1 MSLKCSILGHR
12 FDETAVER
20 DRQEDGSEVVITITE
35 LETCTRCG
43 ETRVVSENKEVTTLE
58 TPADAD
64 AGAAGAGPAAGG
76 GADDAAGTEAAP
88 EGSAADDPSGGA
100 ESADAVADEAGV
112 EDPTDPA
119 ADDGEILGAGGDDGD
134 ASDAGSAAAGDADAA
149 ADTGTADEAGSV
161 DAGAGAADP
170 GEDEAATDDAVII
183 DGDTGTERDPGEWP
197 DDAESDADEAGSDS
211 GAGAGTADA
220 GSADPGEENWPPASS
235 DEGDTAGASGDAAWP
250 EETRRN
256 ADDTV
261 EFPLEESAS
270 PTTTVPEGMYKCPE
284 CGFTDEVE
292 SSSLRAGDFCPECH
306 RGTLVQDEDSSD

>member
-43 ETRVVSENKEVTTLE
+43 ETRVVSENKEVRTLE
-58 TPADAD
+58 TPED
-64 AGAAGAGPAAGG
+64 AGSEVAGG
-76 GADDAAGTEAAP
+76 DAARAKTATGTDTTDEP
-88 EGSAADDPSGGA
+88 LGEA

-134 ASDAGSAAAGDADAA
+134 ASDAGSVAAGDADAA

-170 GEDEAATDDAVII
+170 GEDEAATDD
-183 DGDTGTERDPGEWP
+183 GR
-197 DDAESDADEAGSDS
+197 
-211 GAGAGTADA
+211 
-220 GSADPGEENWPPASS
+220 
-235 DEGDTAGASGDAAWP
+235 
-250 EETRRN
+250 
-256 ADDTV
+256 
-261 EFPLEESAS
+261 L
-270 PTTTVPEGMYKCPE
+270 
-284 CGFTDEVE
+284 
-292 SSSLRAGDFCPECH
+292 
-306 RGTLVQDEDSSD
+306 

>member
-43 ETRVVSENKEVTTLE
+43 ETRVVSENKEVRTLE
-58 TPADAD
+58 TPED
-64 AGAAGAGPAAGG
+64 AGSEVAGGDAAGAKTAT
-76 GADDAAGTEAAP
+76 GTDTTDESP
-88 EGSAADDPSGGA
+88 GGA

-134 ASDAGSAAAGDADAA
+134 ASDDGGVAD
-149 ADTGTADEAGSV
+149 
-161 DAGAGAADP
+161 DAGAGGGEPDKN
-170 GEDEAATDDAVII
+170 EDEEVTDDAVII

-197 DDAESDADEAGSDS
+197 DDAESDATA
-211 GAGAGTADA
+211 AGAGTASA
-220 GSADPGEENWPPASS
+220 GSADAGEEDWPPASS
-235 DEGDTAGASGDAAWP
+235 DEGDAAGASGDAADEWP
-250 EETRRN
+250 EETRRDT
-256 ADDTV
+256 DDSA
-261 EFPLEESAS
+261 EPPLEESAS
-270 PTTTVPEGMYKCPE
+270 PTVTVPEGMYKCPE

-292 SSSLRAGDFCPECH
+292 SSSLRAGDFCPEC
-306 RGTLVQDEDSSD
+306 RQGTLVQDEDSSN

>member
-43 ETRVVSENKEVTTLE
+43 ETRVVSENKEVRTLE
-58 TPADAD
+58 TPED
-64 AGAAGAGPAAGG
+64 AGSEVAGGDAAGAKTAT
-76 GADDAAGTEAAP
+76 GTDTTDESP
-88 EGSAADDPSGGA
+88 GGA

-134 ASDAGSAAAGDADAA
+134 ASDDGGVAD
-149 ADTGTADEAGSV
+149 
-161 DAGAGAADP
+161 DAGAGEGEPD
-170 GEDEAATDDAVII
+170 EDEDEEVTDDAVII

-197 DDAESDADEAGSDS
+197 DDAESDATAAD
-211 GAGAGTADA
+211 AGTASA
-220 GSADPGEENWPPASS
+220 GSADAGEEDWPPASS
-235 DEGDTAGASGDAAWP
+235 DEGDAAGASGDAADEWP
-250 EETRRN
+250 EETRRDT
-256 ADDTV
+256 DDAA
-261 EFPLEESAS
+261 ESPLEESAS
-270 PTTTVPEGMYKCPE
+270 PTVTVPEGMYKCPE

>member
-43 ETRVVSENKEVTTLE
+43 ETRVVSENKEVRTLE
-58 TPADAD
+58 TPED
-64 AGAAGAGPAAGG
+64 AGSEVAGGDAAGAKTAT
-76 GADDAAGTEAAP
+76 GTDTTDESLG
-88 EGSAADDPSGGA
+88 EA

-134 ASDAGSAAAGDADAA
+134 ASDDGGVAD
-149 ADTGTADEAGSV
+149 
-161 DAGAGAADP
+161 DAGAGKGEPD
-170 GEDEAATDDAVII
+170 EDEDEDEEVTDDAVII

-197 DDAESDADEAGSDS
+197 DDAESDATA
-211 GAGAGTADA
+211 AGAGTASA
-220 GSADPGEENWPPASS
+220 GSADAGEEDWPPASS
-235 DEGDTAGASGDAAWP
+235 DEGDAAGASGDAADEWP
-250 EETRRN
+250 EETRRDT
-256 ADDTV
+256 DDAA
-261 EFPLEESAS
+261 ESPLEESAS
-270 PTTTVPEGMYKCPE
+270 PTVTVPEGMYKCPE

-292 SSSLRAGDFCPECH
+292 SSSLRAGDFCPEC
-306 RGTLVQDEDSSD
+306 RQGTLVQDEDSSN

>member
-43 ETRVVSENKEVTTLE
+43 ETRVVSENKEVRTLE
-58 TPADAD
+58 TPED
-64 AGAAGAGPAAGG
+64 AGSEVAGGDAAGG
-76 GADDAAGTEAAP
+76 KTATGTDTTDESLG
-88 EGSAADDPSGGA
+88 EA

-134 ASDAGSAAAGDADAA
+134 ASDDGGVAD
-149 ADTGTADEAGSV
+149 
-161 DAGAGAADP
+161 DAGAGKGEPD
-170 GEDEAATDDAVII
+170 EDEDEDEEATDDAVII

-197 DDAESDADEAGSDS
+197 DDAESDATA
-211 GAGAGTADA
+211 AGAGTASA
-220 GSADPGEENWPPASS
+220 GSADAGEEDWPPASS
-235 DEGDTAGASGDAAWP
+235 DEGDAAGASGDAADEWP
-250 EETRRN
+250 EETRR
-256 ADDTV
+256 DTD
-261 EFPLEESAS
+261 EAAESPLEENAS
-270 PTTTVPEGMYKCPE
+270 PTVTVPEGMYKCPE

-292 SSSLRAGDFCPECH
+292 SSSLRAGDFCPEC
-306 RGTLVQDEDSSD
+306 RQGTLVQDEDSSN

>member
-20 DRQEDGSEVVITITE
+20 DRQEDGSEVVTTITE

-134 ASDAGSAAAGDADAA
+134 ASDDGGVAD
-149 ADTGTADEAGSV
+149 
-161 DAGAGAADP
+161 DAGAGGGEPDEN
-170 GEDEAATDDAVII
+170 EDEEVTDDAVII

-197 DDAESDADEAGSDS
+197 DDAESDATA
-211 GAGAGTADA
+211 AGAGTASA
-220 GSADPGEENWPPASS
+220 GSADAGEEDWPPASS
-235 DEGDTAGASGDAAWP
+235 DEGDAAGASGDAADEWP
-250 EETRRN
+250 EETRRDT
-256 ADDTV
+256 DDSA
-261 EFPLEESAS
+261 EPPLEESAS
-270 PTTTVPEGMYKCPE
+270 PTVTVPEGMYKCPE

-292 SSSLRAGDFCPECH
+292 PSSLRAGDFCPEC
-306 RGTLVQDEDSSD
+306 RQGTLVQDEDSSN

>member
-43 ETRVVSENKEVTTLE
+43 ETRVVSENKEVRTLE
-58 TPADAD
+58 TPDD
-64 AGAAGAGPAAGG
+64 AGSEVAGGDAAGG
-76 GADDAAGTEAAP
+76 KTATGTDTTDESLG
-88 EGSAADDPSGGA
+88 EA

-134 ASDAGSAAAGDADAA
+134 ASDDGGVAD
-149 ADTGTADEAGSV
+149 
-161 DAGAGAADP
+161 DAGAGKGEPD
-170 GEDEAATDDAVII
+170 EDEDEDEEVTDDAVII

-197 DDAESDADEAGSDS
+197 DDAESDATA
-211 GAGAGTADA
+211 AGAGTASA
-220 GSADPGEENWPPASS
+220 GSADAGEEDWPPASS
-235 DEGDTAGASGDAAWP
+235 DEGDAAGASGDAADEWP
-250 EETRRN
+250 EETRR
-256 ADDTV
+256 DTD
-261 EFPLEESAS
+261 EAAESPLEESAS
-270 PTTTVPEGMYKCPE
+270 PTVTVPEGMYKCPE

-292 SSSLRAGDFCPECH
+292 SSSLRAGDFCPEC
-306 RGTLVQDEDSSD
+306 RQGTLVQDEDSSN

>member
-20 DRQEDGSEVVITITE
+20 DRQEDGSEVVTTITE

-43 ETRVVSENKEVTTLE
+43 ETRVVSENKEVRTLE
-58 TPADAD
+58 TPEG
-64 AGAAGAGPAAGG
+64 AGSEVAGGDAAGAKTAM
-76 GADDAAGTEAAP
+76 GTDTTDESP
-88 EGSAADDPSGGA
+88 GGA

-134 ASDAGSAAAGDADAA
+134 ASDAGSVAAGDADAA

-235 DEGDTAGASGDAAWP
+235 DEDDTAGASGDAAWP
-250 EETRRN
+250 EETRRDT
-256 ADDTV
+256 DDAA
-261 EFPLEESAS
+261 ESPLEESAS
-270 PTTTVPEGMYKCPE
+270 PTVTVPEGMYKCPE

>member
-43 ETRVVSENKEVTTLE
+43 ETRVVSENKEVRTLE
-58 TPADAD
+58 TPED
-64 AGAAGAGPAAGG
+64 AGSEVAGGDAAGAKTAT
-76 GADDAAGTEAAP
+76 GTDTTDESLG
-88 EGSAADDPSGGA
+88 EA

-134 ASDAGSAAAGDADAA
+134 ASDDGGVAD
-149 ADTGTADEAGSV
+149 
-161 DAGAGAADP
+161 DAGAGKGEPD
-170 GEDEAATDDAVII
+170 EDEDEDEEVTDDAVII

-197 DDAESDADEAGSDS
+197 DDAESDATA
-211 GAGAGTADA
+211 AGAGTASA
-220 GSADPGEENWPPASS
+220 GSADAGEEDWPPASS
-235 DEGDTAGASGDAAWP
+235 DEGDAAGASGDAADEWP
-250 EETRRN
+250 EETRRDT
-256 ADDTV
+256 DDAA
-261 EFPLEESAS
+261 ESPLEENAS
-270 PTTTVPEGMYKCPE
+270 PTVTVPEGMYKCPE

-292 SSSLRAGDFCPECH
+292 SSSLRAGDFCPEC
-306 RGTLVQDEDSSD
+306 RQGTLVQDEDSSN

>member
-43 ETRVVSENKEVTTLE
+43 ETRVVSENKEVRTLE
-58 TPADAD
+58 TPED
-64 AGAAGAGPAAGG
+64 AGSEVAGGDAAGAKTAT
-76 GADDAAGTEAAP
+76 GTDTTDESP
-88 EGSAADDPSGGA
+88 GGA

-134 ASDAGSAAAGDADAA
+134 ASDDGGVAD
-149 ADTGTADEAGSV
+149 
-161 DAGAGAADP
+161 DAGAGGGEPDEN
-170 GEDEAATDDAVII
+170 EDEEVTDDAVII

-197 DDAESDADEAGSDS
+197 DDAESDATA
-211 GAGAGTADA
+211 AGAGTASA
-220 GSADPGEENWPPASS
+220 GSADAGEEDWPPASS
-235 DEGDTAGASGDAAWP
+235 DEGDAAGASGDAADEWP
-250 EETRRN
+250 EETRRDT
-256 ADDTV
+256 DDSA
-261 EFPLEESAS
+261 EPPLEESAS
-270 PTTTVPEGMYKCPE
+270 PTVTVPEGMYKCPE

-292 SSSLRAGDFCPECH
+292 SSSLRAGDFCPEC
-306 RGTLVQDEDSSD
+306 RQGTLVQDEDSSN

>member
-43 ETRVVSENKEVTTLE
+43 ETRVVSENKEVRTLE
-58 TPADAD
+58 TPED
-64 AGAAGAGPAAGG
+64 AGSEVAGGDAAGAKTAT
-76 GADDAAGTEAAP
+76 GTDTTDE
-88 EGSAADDPSGGA
+88 PSRGA

-134 ASDAGSAAAGDADAA
+134 ASDDGGVAD
-149 ADTGTADEAGSV
+149 
-161 DAGAGAADP
+161 DAGAGGGEPDEN
-170 GEDEAATDDAVII
+170 EDEEVTDDAVII

-197 DDAESDADEAGSDS
+197 DDAESDATA
-211 GAGAGTADA
+211 AGAGTASA
-220 GSADPGEENWPPASS
+220 GSADAGEEDWPPASS
-235 DEGDTAGASGDAAWP
+235 DEGDAAGASGDAADEWP
-250 EETRRN
+250 EETRRDT
-256 ADDTV
+256 DDAA
-261 EFPLEESAS
+261 ESPLEESAS
-270 PTTTVPEGMYKCPE
+270 PTVTVPEGMYKCPE

-292 SSSLRAGDFCPECH
+292 SSSLRAGDFCPEC
-306 RGTLVQDEDSSD
+306 RQGTLVQDEDSSN

>member
-43 ETRVVSENKEVTTLE
+43 ETRVVSENKEVRTLE
-58 TPADAD
+58 TPED
-64 AGAAGAGPAAGG
+64 AGSEVAGGDAAGAKTAT
-76 GADDAAGTEAAP
+76 GTDTTDESP
-88 EGSAADDPSGGA
+88 GEA

-134 ASDAGSAAAGDADAA
+134 ASDDGGVAD
-149 ADTGTADEAGSV
+149 
-161 DAGAGAADP
+161 DAGAGGGEPD
-170 GEDEAATDDAVII
+170 EDEEVTDDAVII

-197 DDAESDADEAGSDS
+197 DDAESDATA
-211 GAGAGTADA
+211 AGAGTASA
-220 GSADPGEENWPPASS
+220 GSADAGEEDWPPASS
-235 DEGDTAGASGDAAWP
+235 DEGDAAGASGDAADEWP
-250 EETRRN
+250 EETRRDT
-256 ADDTV
+256 DDAV
-261 EFPLEESAS
+261 ESPLEESAS
-270 PTTTVPEGMYKCPE
+270 PTVTVPEGMYKCPA

-292 SSSLRAGDFCPECH
+292 SSSLRAGDFCPEC
-306 RGTLVQDEDSSD
+306 RQGTLVQDEDSSN

>member
-43 ETRVVSENKEVTTLE
+43 ETRVVSENKEVRTLE
-58 TPADAD
+58 TPED
-64 AGAAGAGPAAGG
+64 AGSEVAGG
-76 GADDAAGTEAAP
+76 DAARGKTATGTDTTDESLG
-88 EGSAADDPSGGA
+88 EA

-134 ASDAGSAAAGDADAA
+134 ASDDGGVAD
-149 ADTGTADEAGSV
+149 
-161 DAGAGAADP
+161 DAGAGKGEPD
-170 GEDEAATDDAVII
+170 EDEEVTDDAVII

-197 DDAESDADEAGSDS
+197 DDAESDATA
-211 GAGAGTADA
+211 AGAGTASA
-220 GSADPGEENWPPASS
+220 GSADAGEEDWPPASS
-235 DEGDTAGASGDAAWP
+235 DEGDAAGASGDAADEWP
-250 EETRRN
+250 EETRR
-256 ADDTV
+256 DTD
-261 EFPLEESAS
+261 EAAESPLEESAS
-270 PTTTVPEGMYKCPE
+270 PTVTVPEGMYKCPE

-292 SSSLRAGDFCPECH
+292 SSSLRAGDFCPEC
-306 RGTLVQDEDSSD
+306 RQGTLVQDEDSSN